1 MTDTKSKGFFELA
14 GKPRAEFKPAPSL
27 METNF
32 GSLEFTG
39 GGFPTPETTQK
50 LFDELD
56 LQRANQAY
64 LEFYP
69 ALSLMAMLMG
79 QVQNCGVRNCSD
91 ILIFGS
97 KMNSAPLWLTGNTD
111 SVYGLLTI
119 DLKVDGPIVIE
130 VPPGVMGPADDA
142 YFKFIVDFGATGPD
156 KGQGGKYLFLP
167 PGYKGEVPDE
177 GYFVIQSPSYRIWP
191 MMRANVALVGTGEKA
206 LTFYRENLR
215 AYPLE
220 TGPRPGK
227 YTNAT
232 GMVGNQLA
240 PEDGTAF
247 EMLNEIVQHEPADL
261 FTVEQL
267 GRLAA
272 LGIEKGKPFAPD
284 ERMQRILDQGAKQG
298 VAMARAIAFANRD
311 PDVKVYEDREWETLF
326 IGGSSE
332 FLRNGYRNLDA
343 RTLFHFTAVVVTPA
357 MAFRM
362 EGKGSQYLAGYRD
375 GSGAYLDG
383 SKTYKLHLPP
393 NVPAKEFWSVTLY
406 DPATRS
412 QLQTDQPFPSV
423 NSQNNPDANPDGSV
437 DVYIGPTMPEGKERN
452 WVQTVPSKGWF
463 TLVRFYGPLKPYFER
478 TWKLDD
484 IVEVTE

>member
-1 MTDTKSKGFFELA
+1 MSTKSIFEMTGQEGA
-14 GKPRAEFKPAPSL
+14 SNEFKPAPSKL
-27 METNF
+27 ETNF
-32 GSLEFTG
+32 GTLEFTG

-69 ALSLMAMLMG
+69 ALSLMAMLKG
-79 QVQNCGVRNCSD
+79 QVQNYGVRSCSD
-91 ILIFGS
+91 LLVFGD

-111 SVYGLLTI
+111 SVYALLTI
-119 DLKVDGPIVIE
+119 DLKADGPVVIE

-167 PGYKGEVPDE
+167 PNYEGDVPD
-177 GYFVIQSPSYRIWP
+177 GYFIVKSPSYRIWP
-191 MMRANVALVGTGEKA
+191 MMRANAALVGTGEKA
-206 LTFYRENLR
+206 MAFYQEHLK
-215 AYPLE
+215 AYPLA
-220 TGPRPGK
+220 TGPRNGK
-227 YTNAT
+227 YTNAS
-232 GMVGNQLA
+232 GMAGNQLA
-240 PEDGTAF
+240 PEDLSAF
-247 EMLNEIVQHEPADL
+247 EMLNDIVQHEPAAL
-261 FTVEQL
+261 FNKEQL

-284 ERMQRILDQGAKQG
+284 ARMQRILDQGAKQG

-311 PDVKVYEDREWETLF
+311 PEVKVYPDREWETLF

-332 FLRNGYRNLDA
+332 FERNGYRNLDA
-343 RTLFHFTAVVVTPA
+343 RTLFHFTAVVITPA

-375 GSGAYLDG
+375 GNGAYLDG

-393 NVPAKEFWSVTLY
+393 NVPAKDFWSVTLY

-412 QLQTDQPFPSV
+412 QLQTDQPYPSV
-423 NSQNNPDANPDGSV
+423 NSQKNPDANPDGSV
-437 DVYIGPTMPEGKERN
+437 DVYFGPTIPAGKENN
-452 WVQTVPSKGWF
+452 WVQTVPGKGWF
-463 TLVRFYGPLKPYFER
+463 TLVRFYGPLKPYFEK

-484 IVEVTE
+484 IVEI